1 MVLHLDEEEEDDE
14 DAEETWE
21 EEGCGDDEKQ
31 FAPAAADDDRG
42 EARNRESVA
51 IDVEG
56 RVGRFRLRSGF
67 LVSIV
72 SRVVRQVRRPVVP
85 EACDVITEDC
95 RKCFVASPSGSPR
108 VPSRGA
114 RWRSWLVRCSN
125 STSRV

>member
-1 MVLHLDEEEEDDE
+1 MATDTKRRRITPVAMVLHLDEEEEVDE

-56 RVGRFRLRSGF
+56 RVGG
-67 LVSIV
+67 VSDLSLIH
-72 SRVVRQVRRPVVP
+72 
-85 EACDVITEDC
+85 I
-95 RKCFVASPSGSPR
+95 
-108 VPSRGA
+108 
-114 RWRSWLVRCSN
+114 
-125 STSRV
+125 